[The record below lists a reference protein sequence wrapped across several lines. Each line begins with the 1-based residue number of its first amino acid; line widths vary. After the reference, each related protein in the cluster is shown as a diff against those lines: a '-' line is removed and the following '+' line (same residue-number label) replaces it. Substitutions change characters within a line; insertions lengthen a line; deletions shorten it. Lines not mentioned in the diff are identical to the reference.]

1 MGRVVEVID
10 TSGFEK
16 YVEKVSRRAEEE
28 EHQAERLTES
38 PSFRLCWMAKKYDD
52 WFLDPLVGFI
62 IPGVGDIIS
71 SAATFPAVYVAL
83 FKIRS
88 LKLTMAIL
96 ATMVLDLLCGLVP
109 GIGDLCDAFYKS
121 SKIACRLIVGYMD
134 KDPATMEEINRRA
147 LWGTVGAIAAG
158 LLLWLVSSFI
168 LKIVHWIG
176 SLF

>member
-1 MGRVVEVID
+1 M
-10 TSGFEK
+10 
-16 YVEKVSRRAEEE
+16 
-28 EHQAERLTES
+28 L

-121 SKIACRLIVGYMD
+121 SKIAPQPR
-134 KDPATMEEINRRA
+134 PAPWSRDAGRGWPEWC
-147 LWGTVGAIAAG
+147 LPHGGG
-158 LLLWLVSSFI
+158 LLR
-168 LKIVHWIG
+168 
-176 SLF
+176 